1 MKTTKDTGAV
11 LFIVRSCDCS
21 SAGRGTAFAAPV
33 KFFAPALAACAA
45 LGLFLCGALAETSAS
60 EPVLSSAPKTKTVH
74 LVLRPDDSKRSDSV
88 RTERPTD
95 VIARLIVDYRG
106 EDRSGNQ
113 VGFAAVEF
121 PDGRLEVIPH
131 SDIVLMEEVGEPFRP
146 LDADELGEQLSAE
159 AGAGFKILKS
169 RHFLFVYNTSEA
181 YAAWCSKLFETLY
194 LGFDKYQTQR
204 GLNLND
210 PEFVMPVIIFP
221 NREVFTNY
229 AERDMLSAEGIVAY
243 YNRVTNRVVLY
254 DLSEEETSE
263 TSEEPRKRRRLNSQ
277 QIAEF
282 LARPNAELNVSTIVH
297 EATHQIAFNRKMFPR
312 TGPYP
317 LWLVEGLSMAFETPS
332 KDAAAGWNRRYSA
345 VHPNLVRHRQLM
357 SYLEKMPADPIRDI
371 LRTNQFEG
379 NLLDSYAVAWGLFH
393 YLNMKQ
399 PKKLSEYITLVAQ
412 KYPYQKYTPEERLA
426 DFEAVFG
433 DDWERFYKGFVRY
446 MMSIK

>member
-1 MKTTKDTGAV
+1 M
-11 LFIVRSCDCS
+11 IWPMSVRIL
-21 SAGRGTAFAAPV
+21 AL
-33 KFFAPALAACAA
+33 ALAAWAA
-45 LGLFLCGALAETSAS
+45 MGLFSRGALAETSTAA
-60 EPVLSSAPKTKTVH
+60 PVLSSAPETKTVH
-74 LVLRPDDSKRSDSV
+74 LVLKPDDSKRSDSV
-88 RTERPTD
+88 RTKRPTD

-131 SDIVLMEEVGEPFRP
+131 SDIVLMEETDESFRP
-146 LDADELGEQLSAE
+146 LDAEELGEQLSAE

-204 GLNLND
+204 ELNLSD

-229 AERDMLSAEGIVAY
+229 AERDMLSADGIAAY

-254 DLSEEETSE
+254 DLSEEETAG
-263 TSEEPRKRRRLNSQ
+263 EPRKRRRLNSQ

-332 KDAAAGWNRRYSA
+332 KDSVTGWNRRYSA
-345 VHPNLVRHRQLM
+345 VHPNLERHRQLI
-357 SYLEKMPADPIRDI
+357 SYLQKMPADPIRDI
-371 LRTNQFEG
+371 VRSNQFEG

-393 YLNMKQ
+393 YLNVKQ
-399 PKKLSEYITLVAQ
+399 PKKLSAYITLVAQ

-433 DDWERFYKGFVRY
+433 DDWERFYKGFFRY

>member
-1 MKTTKDTGAV
+1 M
-11 LFIVRSCDCS
+11 LFIVRPCDCHH
-21 SAGRGTAFAAPV
+21 AGRGMVFAAPV
-33 KFFAPALAACAA
+33 RFLALALAAWAALGVFLCAA
-45 LGLFLCGALAETSAS
+45 LAQTDGA
-60 EPVLSSAPKTKTVH
+60 EPVLTSAPKTKTIH
-74 LVLRPDDSKRSDSV
+74 LVLKPEDSKRSDSV

-106 EDRSGNQ
+106 EDRSGNL
-113 VGFAAVEF
+113 VGFAAVLF

-131 SDIVLMEEVGEPFRP
+131 SDIVLMEETDESFRP
-146 LDADELGEQLSAE
+146 LDAEELGEQLSAE
-159 AGAGFKILKS
+159 AGVGFKILKS

-204 GLNLND
+204 GLNLSD

-254 DLSEEETSE
+254 DLSEEETAE
-263 TSEEPRKRRRLNSQ
+263 QPRKGRRLNSQ

-345 VHPNLVRHRQLM
+345 VHPNLVRHRQLI

-371 LRTNQFEG
+371 LRSNQFEG

-399 PKKLSEYITLVAQ
+399 PKKLSEYIKLVAQ

-446 MMSIK
+446 MTSIK